1 MVGRTCVRFWGVT
14 YFTSFGVAI
23 VARLEYIGI
32 CKGNTPNDV
41 EHVPRGTYTKEWDNM
56 KTYQEMCEEVAE
68 HLAEMESL
76 LEVEIDLNGERSEMA
91 ELYRRNI
98 IALIAE
104 MLDLEKVGE

>member
-1 MVGRTCVRFWGVT
+1 
-14 YFTSFGVAI
+14 
-23 VARLEYIGI
+23 
-32 CKGNTPNDV
+32 
-41 EHVPRGTYTKEWDNM
+41 M